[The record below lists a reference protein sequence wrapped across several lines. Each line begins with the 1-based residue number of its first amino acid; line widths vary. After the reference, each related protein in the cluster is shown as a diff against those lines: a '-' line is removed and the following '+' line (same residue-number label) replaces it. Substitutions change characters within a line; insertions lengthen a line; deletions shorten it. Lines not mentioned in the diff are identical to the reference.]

1 MLNIS
6 VVCVLPLQVLKA
18 WSPAAGPLLATKPV
32 YWSRLHSLVE
42 ALSERLETLQGCA
55 SGSSRFGDGSPS
67 TAGPRPQ
74 RARDDDGI
82 LDVMPE
88 GSRASSPSRIGRC
101 ESSQGSPGRK
111 GLNGSTATNPDR
123 CQSSES
129 SSPGES
135 EADRNERVVSS
146 SNRHDVSPDSEILVL
161 ETKSSGGFD
170 SPLAEQVA
178 TKQPFLPPLK
188 KERRPAKADLQELG
202 RPLEGMSI
210 LVAEDTPILQVR
222 TALLLMVNGD
232 LNGTLLTRLF
242 LVKPAVVI

>member
-6 VVCVLPLQVLKA
+6 LIFVLPLQVLKA

-55 SGSSRFGDGSPS
+55 SGSSRVEDGSAS
-67 TAGPRPQ
+67 TAGPRHQ
-74 RARDDDGI
+74 RPRDDDVI
-82 LDVMPE
+82 LDVVPE
-88 GSRASSPSRIGRC
+88 NSRDSSPSRIGRF
-101 ESSQGSPGRK
+101 GSPRGSPSRQ
-111 GLNGSTATNPDR
+111 GLCGNTAANPDR

-135 EADRNERVVSS
+135 KTDSSGNSRNGHSS
-146 SNRHDVSPDSEILVL
+146 GRHDVSPESEILVL

-222 TALLLMVNGD
+222 TPLLSTATAD
-232 LNGTLLTRLF
+232 LSGTSLTEL
-242 LVKPAVVI
+242 P